1 MRKHSAL
8 LLAMRQSKTSFTQF
22 FLAYLCQPFGL
33 YYEGIMK
40 EKSKLLFTS
49 SRPLSWVNTAF
60 PFAAGY
66 LFFTG
71 TIDLL
76 FIIGTLFFLIPYNL
90 LMYGINDVYDYESD
104 MQNPRKGGVEGAVV
118 AKKFHR
124 FLLAWSYVLPVPFV
138 IALIILAPSS
148 TAVLLVC
155 LFFVIAYSAKGL
167 RFKEIPLLD
176 SITSSLHFVGPL
188 VYALSLVG
196 WPSEAWL
203 IVAAFF
209 AWGMASQSLGAIQD
223 ITYDKKA
230 GIGSIGT
237 ALGERT
243 TLIFSLACY
252 IIAAGVMLTYG
263 SIAIAVAIAGFG
275 YAANLL
281 PAFMRKERTNQ
292 EARAAWKR
300 FLWINYAAGAV
311 VTMTIIA
318 AYLMK

>member
-1 MRKHSAL
+1 
-8 LLAMRQSKTSFTQF
+8 
-22 FLAYLCQPFGL
+22 
-33 YYEGIMK
+33 MK

-71 TIDLL
+71 SVDPL
-76 FIIGTLFFLIPYNL
+76 FIIGSLFFLIPYNL

-104 MQNPRKGGVEGAVV
+104 IQNPRKGGVEGAVV

-124 FLLAWSYVLPVPFV
+124 FLLAWSYLLPVPFV
-138 IALIILAPSS
+138 AALIMLAPSS
-148 TAVLLVC
+148 TATLLAC

-188 VYALSLVG
+188 VYALSLIG
-196 WPSEAWL
+196 WPSQSWL
-203 IVAAFF
+203 VVAAFF

-223 ITYDKKA
+223 IAYDKKA

-243 TLIFSLACY
+243 TLVFSFACY
-252 IIAAGVMLTYG
+252 IVAAVIILGYGTIAFGVALAGL
-263 SIAIAVAIAGFG
+263 G
-275 YAANLL
+275 YAANIV
-281 PAFMRKERTNQ
+281 PALIRKNHANR

-311 VTMTIIA
+311 VTITLIA
-318 AYLMK
+318 AYLIK